1 MELLNIFIINLLV
14 VFVVDL
20 SGFIPELES
29 IISKRFHFKAR
40 IPKPFSCSLC
50 MTFWLGLIYTICTSS
65 FSLPTL
71 LFISALSLF
80 SKNTAGFIRW
90 IQETLITIENFL
102 YKLIR

>member
-1 MELLNIFIINLLV
+1 MVLLNIFIINLLV

-29 IISKRFHFKAR
+29 VLSKSLRFKVR

-50 MTFWLGLIYTICTSS
+50 LTWWTALLYLVLSYNLT
-65 FSLPTL
+65 LPYVL
-71 LFISALSLF
+71 AAAAVSLF
-80 SKNTAGFIRW
+80 SKNTGGFIRW
-90 IQETLITIENFL
+90 IQEALVKLEDSL